1 MRYRRHRRRKISQ
14 QHDASWCVRVRHD
27 SEKRDSPFHQFRKR
41 VFQCRSG
48 SSHTTGVV
56 LRIWDNVYSSDAAE
70 CHVRVRGYLAE
81 GNNKKTPLFL
91 AKEPWPPGV
100 ASPREPISEK
110 MLISFTAGLT
120 RLKFLIFRH
129 VKVNWRVYIT
139 FGIQFYSL
147 VFDGSE
153 IDL

>member
-81 GNNKKTPLFL
+81 GNNKKTPLFFGQRTL
-91 AKEPWPPGV
+91 AARRCQPTRTDFGKNANKLHSGFN
-100 ASPREPISEK
+100 ATKIFNFSSCKSE
-110 MLISFTAGLT
+110 LARIHH
-120 RLKFLIFRH
+120 IRH
-129 VKVNWRVYIT
+129 SVLLSRV
-139 FGIQFYSL
+139 
-147 VFDGSE
+147 
-153 IDL
+153 